1 MALVA
6 DVWEQW
12 RPNATITCITSSP
25 RYVCVA
31 LEYTDCVV
39 LKLWRSS
46 EKPTTAFAFTP
57 HTSQELTGH
66 AERIVCAAFQ
76 GDVLCTVSSDCILVW
91 RISVVDDKF
100 SVTRYM
106 LVPSPRCLVTAIEFD
121 ASGGL
126 VALAYHTQ
134 VEIVTVQLKEVFVT
148 LEGHLA
154 KITAIRFDSLQPHVL
169 ITASEDRTFK
179 VWDLADQSLRYQSAV
194 LSAHSILALAVN
206 PLTSDICVGFADG
219 TVRIFH
225 QYSTELVSLAV
236 GATISKLDKHH
247 QITALVNQTLATT
260 QNVVSSLPPW
270 ARSQNAT
277 TSAAARTLLA
287 QTNSALSSSCTTT
300 TANLTLAA
308 LQAELDPDGH
318 MVEVPCTILGMHY
331 VVAPSEVSPETA
343 LLPSM
348 RPVLMIGTTNHLVA
362 VDALSYE
369 MSVVHSFQAE
379 HPVVVGVA
387 SHTAMANVLKDQ
399 RGHEERP
406 GVVDIWIAS
415 AFQPCVTRLQAQL
428 SRGPLV
434 PAVDEL
440 ANGATSAEA
449 GDGRTTLSMV
459 PQSAPPPT
467 SILCLSPLQL
477 QDVAPPSK
485 SSKRDQPV
493 TFHTR
498 IKSSGY
504 GPTDSKKKPSA
515 SLKFQRL
522 KTRPPSSQSTNQLN
536 DDSPISPP
544 PLLPSYPIACNRVS
558 RLDPTKTKLKWHRG
572 CVNRIEYS
580 ADGAGFASAGNDRLA
595 QVTFSKSSKP
605 FKPTPT
611 GQPIVLMGHEHY
623 VRTVRWSHSGRY
635 LLTTSADRTA
645 RIWGVPSDAAS
656 LTIPSA
662 AASSRAPGLDIT
674 DAAFYYMDKFV
685 VVAMA
690 NKIKIFQYVVDDR
703 HVHHV
708 KTTDVA
714 RLENHSK
721 AKVVAAY
728 NLDSIK
734 AVTSI
739 ACANS
744 SLSHLLVAAASD
756 KSVRV
761 VDVAVSKTVR
771 VIPAAHATRAAHTVV
786 VPQASPYVAHSPDV
800 YNLVLSAACDNAM
813 HLWDVRADNCVLR
826 FGEHTNRVHAV
837 GAAFSPCLR
846 YVAAGSEAKVTHL
859 YDLRTGRT
867 LDKLH
872 GHTDVVTAIAFHPVK
887 PWLATGA
894 ADGSIKYYGPADD

>member
-1 MALVA
+1 
-6 DVWEQW
+6 
-12 RPNATITCITSSP
+12 
-25 RYVCVA
+25 
-31 LEYTDCVV
+31 
-39 LKLWRSS
+39 
-46 EKPTTAFAFTP
+46 
-57 HTSQELTGH
+57 
-66 AERIVCAAFQ
+66 
-76 GDVLCTVSSDCILVW
+76 
-91 RISVVDDKF
+91 
-100 SVTRYM
+100 
-106 LVPSPRCLVTAIEFD
+106 
-121 ASGGL
+121 
-126 VALAYHTQ
+126 
-134 VEIVTVQLKEVFVT
+134 
-148 LEGHLA
+148 
-154 KITAIRFDSLQPHVL
+154 
-169 ITASEDRTFK
+169 
-179 VWDLADQSLRYQSAV
+179 
-194 LSAHSILALAVN
+194 
-206 PLTSDICVGFADG
+206 
-219 TVRIFH
+219 
-225 QYSTELVSLAV
+225 
-236 GATISKLDKHH
+236 
-247 QITALVNQTLATT
+247 
-260 QNVVSSLPPW
+260 
-270 ARSQNAT
+270 QNAT

-287 QTNSALSSSCTTT
+287 QTHSALSSSCTTT

-308 LQAELDPDGH
+308 LQAERDPEGH

-331 VVAPSEVSPETA
+331 AVAPSDLSPETA

-369 MSVVHSFQAE
+369 MSIVHSFQAE

-406 GVVDIWIAS
+406 GVLEV
-415 AFQPCVTRLQAQL
+415 
-428 SRGPLV
+428 
-434 PAVDEL
+434 
-440 ANGATSAEA
+440 
-449 GDGRTTLSMV
+449 
-459 PQSAPPPT
+459 
-467 SILCLSPLQL
+467 
-477 QDVAPPSK
+477 VAPPSK